1 MNNFFDNPE
10 GQSEASFNSAS
21 ARKEGMGS
29 NLIICVGRQ
38 LGSGGCEIARML
50 AKEFDCKFYDSEL
63 INMAA
68 ERSGFSPSI
77 FKTQDESHGV
87 LKSILDGFSGR
98 LGRMSENFYDNSISQ
113 ESLFQIQSEAIF
125 KAAKEENCVFVGRCA
140 DYILRKHEKL
150 FSVFITANDD
160 ERRKVVANRM
170 GCDEN
175 VAAKYIAKKE
185 RQRADYYN
193 YYTSKKWGAAESYD
207 MCINSSLLGLE
218 RTAALIAQVIRSTFN
233 A

>member
-1 MNNFFDNPE
+1 MN
-10 GQSEASFNSAS
+10 
-21 ARKEGMGS
+21 

-50 AKEFDCKFYDSEL
+50 AEEFDCKFYDNEL

-77 FKTQDESHGV
+77 FKSQDESHGI

-113 ESLFQIQSEAIF
+113 ESLFQIQSEVIF

-140 DYILRKHEKL
+140 DYILRRHETM
-150 FSVFITANDD
+150 FSVFITANDA
-160 ERRKVVANRM
+160 ERRKVVASRM
-170 GCDEN
+170 GCDED
-175 VAAKYIAKKE
+175 VAAKFIAKKE
-185 RQRADYYN
+185 RQRANYYN
-193 YYTSKKWGAAESYD
+193 YYTSKQWGAAESYD
-207 MCINSSLLGLE
+207 MCINSSLLGWE
-218 RTAALIAQVIRSTFN
+218 RTAKLIAQVIKDRFQL
-233 A
+233 